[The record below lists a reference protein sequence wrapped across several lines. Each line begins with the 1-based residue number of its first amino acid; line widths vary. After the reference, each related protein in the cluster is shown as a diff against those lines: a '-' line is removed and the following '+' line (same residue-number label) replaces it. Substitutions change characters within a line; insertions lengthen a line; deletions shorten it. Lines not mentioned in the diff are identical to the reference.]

1 MFRDSLELVRGPRR
15 RGGAKTTRVQNDAVE
30 EGRIEARRRFAHIR
44 GAYRGTKAVMPR
56 SSSRLSSRSFAL
68 LIRRR

>member
-30 EGRIEARRRFAHIR
+30 EGRNEARFAHIR